1 MRGAEESTFT
11 RFVVS
16 GVPMFEIFRELLNA
30 EQGVTA
36 IEYALIGSF
45 IMVVIA
51 AAAGTIGS
59 NLNDTFATVAE
70 NL

>member
-1 MRGAEESTFT
+1 
-11 RFVVS
+11 
-16 GVPMFEIFRELLNA
+16 MFETFRKLVIA

-51 AAAGTIGS
+51 AAVGTIGS

>member
-1 MRGAEESTFT
+1 MHDAEESTFT

-16 GVPMFEIFRELLNA
+16 GGPMFEIFRKLVIA

-51 AAAGTIGS
+51 AAVDTVGS
-59 NLNDTFATVAE
+59 NLNDTFATVAGD
-70 NL
+70 L